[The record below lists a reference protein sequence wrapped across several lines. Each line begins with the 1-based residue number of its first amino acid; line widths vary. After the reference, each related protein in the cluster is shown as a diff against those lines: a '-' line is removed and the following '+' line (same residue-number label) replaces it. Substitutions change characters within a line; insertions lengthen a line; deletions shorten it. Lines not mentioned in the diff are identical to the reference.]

1 MKLLI
6 RNKKKVHQLEMS
18 EEVLSLKDI
27 SVELDNGE
35 KVHHPIYNKW
45 FDSAM
50 KSIEGEFPKKK
61 NIHFLE
67 LTNNISVKELFGDFM
82 KDKKIS
88 KEEVSDFLLV
98 TN

>member
-1 MKLLI
+1 
-6 RNKKKVHQLEMS
+6 
-18 EEVLSLKDI
+18 
-27 SVELDNGE
+27 
-35 KVHHPIYNKW
+35 
-45 FDSAM
+45 M

-61 NIHFLE
+61 DIQFLE

-88 KEEVSDFLLV
+88 KEEVSEFLLV